1 MTDKTDKSKLDRAN
15 KHYSNK
21 NYDKAFPLYE
31 ELARKGVALAQHR
44 LGVIYDEGLLSEG
57 VADVEE
63 GEEAEEAVYWFRRA
77 AEQENIDSQFNL
89 AGYYCTGEGGVE
101 ISYAHAYYW
110 YRRASRLNDAEAK
123 AKLQVI
129 NDLVSTNSF
138 KTCKYVVNGYSYST
152 VWDSFEALING
163 WNSERIR
170 DLIIYLNKIYHPNSD
185 IKSTNRAKLTTKDL
199 KKVVSLV
206 TSEKC
211 YDLLADVVEFEHY
224 EEECVDYIYK
234 FVASF
239 TLDSIRSKSRFEPTY
254 GDDISILRELKVAFD
269 GYSEDEEDVDRNSR
283 SYVTYIHKSA
293 LELDF
298 IFPPHEATPL
308 GAMIRPG
315 SELHVYSWYD
325 KGTDSIEVINVEE
338 HLKRDEMS
346 AIHIYNILSKL
357 SERYSVKRGKDYLSI
372 FISYEADDYGPAFG
386 EEVDP
391 DKQPGEEEAQFNAER
406 MCTLAN
412 RFGNAVEA
420 LINNKLKKAYVG
432 LINVG
437 GQPAEGEIILLRE
450 MNLSRSNKKYIEKFY
465 ESTKEELK
473 IWPYHIW
480 YVVLI
485 IDLGDSEKVFSDS
498 DFLSLTHSSDT
509 DIEAVVF
516 DKYTNEYVV
525 QGYYRGEYDTGFFSN
540 DGDDSYSSQR
550 NRFIVNLQNR
560 EYVDALYEELNRR
573 SPNI

>member
-1 MTDKTDKSKLDRAN
+1 MTDKADKSKLDKAD
-15 KHYSNK
+15 KYYSNK
-21 NYDKAFPLYE
+21 NYDKAFPHYE
-31 ELARKGVALAQHR
+31 ELARKGFALAQHR
-44 LGVIYDEGLLSEG
+44 LGVIYDEDLLSEG
-57 VADVEE
+57 VADIEE
-63 GEEAEEAVYWFRRA
+63 GKEAKEAVYWFRRA
-77 AEQENIDSQFNL
+77 AEQDNVDSQFNL

-101 ISYAHAYYW
+101 ISYANAYYW
-110 YRRASRLNDAEAK
+110 YRRASRFDDVEAK
-123 AKLQVI
+123 AKLLDI
-129 NDLVSTNSF
+129 KNLVSTDNF

-152 VWDSFEALING
+152 VWDSFEALVNG

-170 DLIIYLNKIYHPNSD
+170 DLIIYLSKIYHPDSE
-185 IKSTNRAKLTTKDL
+185 ITSTNRAKLTTKNL
-199 KKVVSLV
+199 KTVVNLV

-211 YDLLADVVEFEHY
+211 YDLLADVIEFEHY
-224 EEECVDYIYK
+224 EQECVDYIYEL
-234 FVASF
+234 VESF
-239 TLDSIRSKSRFEPTY
+239 TLDSIRSKRRFEPAY
-254 GDDISILRELKVAFD
+254 GDDISIVRELKVAFD
-269 GYSEDEEDVDRNSR
+269 GYSEDEEDIDRNSR

-325 KGTDSIEVINVEE
+325 KSTDSIEVINVEE
-338 HLKRDEMS
+338 HLKRDKMS
-346 AIHIYNILSKL
+346 AVHIYNILSKL
-357 SERYSVKRGKDYLSI
+357 SERYNEKRGRDYLSI
-372 FISYEADDYGPAFG
+372 FIGYEADDYGPTFG
-386 EEVDP
+386 KEVDA
-391 DKQPGEEEAQFNAER
+391 DKQPGEEEAHFNAER

-412 RFGNAVEA
+412 KFCNAVEA

-432 LINVG
+432 LLKEGN
-437 GQPAEGEIILLRE
+437 QPAEKRIILLRE

-473 IWPYHIW
+473 IWPHHIW
-480 YVVLI
+480 YVVLT

-509 DIEAVVF
+509 DIDAVVF
-516 DKYTNEYVV
+516 NKYTNEYVV

-550 NRFIVNLQNR
+550 NRFIVNLQNQ
-560 EYVDALYEELNRR
+560 EFVDALYEELNKG
-573 SPNI
+573 SLKI